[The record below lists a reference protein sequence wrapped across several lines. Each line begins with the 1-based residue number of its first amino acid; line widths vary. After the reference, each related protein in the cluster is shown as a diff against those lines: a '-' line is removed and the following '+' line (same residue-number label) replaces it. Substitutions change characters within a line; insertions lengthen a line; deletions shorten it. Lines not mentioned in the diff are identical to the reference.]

1 MIQLSTKEIK
11 RTGSHYTPTILS
23 DFVASNIVSQISD
36 KKYKFKI
43 LDPAVGDGELLLSII
58 KEFYANNIRD
68 FEIFGFD
75 TNKAAIDFATSR
87 IKSLYPEI
95 KLNLECKDFLE
106 FVLDNYSSENSL
118 DLFKS
123 RNIKFDI
130 IISNP
135 PYVRTQ
141 ALGAETSQKIALQ
154 FNLKGRVD
162 LYHAFLKAYSM
173 VLRNGGTAGIII
185 SNRFMLTRAG
195 STTRRTILQLFDL
208 LNIWDFGDT
217 KLFEAAVLPAVLLV
231 RRNINKTTFEKSSF
245 VSIYSIDN
253 KKPEYETETVIDA
266 LKYKGLVRIKDGR
279 VLNVKQGIL
288 DHGLKMDSVWR
299 LSSEKVDNWLNQVEN
314 NTFTTFGEIG
324 KVRVGVK
331 TTADKIFIREDWSA
345 LPTEMQPEYELL
357 KPLITHHVAQR
368 FKVQKQ
374 KIKNQILY
382 PHIIS
387 NGKRSV
393 VNLRDYPKALNYLN
407 SYREK
412 LESRKYVID
421 SGRNWFELWVPQD
434 PSSWK
439 KHKIVFWDIS
449 KKPIFWLDM
458 SGAIVNGDC
467 YWFTLNDEAD
477 ENYLWLMLAISN
489 STFIEEFYD
498 HKFNNKLYAGR
509 RRFMTQY
516 VESFPIPVINTY
528 TSKKIIKLTQELYY
542 NPDDNYSLE
551 IYNSINTLV
560 WHSFGL
566 NIEKSTR

>member
-1 MIQLSTKEIK
+1 MIQLSTKETK

-23 DFVASNIVSQISD
+23 DFVASNIVSQISG

-75 TNKAAIDFATSR
+75 TNKDAIDFATSR

-130 IISNP
+130 IITNP

-141 ALGAETSQKIALQ
+141 VLGAETSQKIALQ

-173 VLRNGGTAGIII
+173 VLRNGGTAGIIV
-185 SNRFMLTRAG
+185 SNRFMVTRAG
-195 STTRRTILQLFDL
+195 STTRKTILQLFDL

-245 VSIYSIDN
+245 VSIYSSDN
-253 KKPEYETETVIDA
+253 KKPEYKTETVIDA

-279 VLNVKQGIL
+279 VLNVKQGVL

-299 LSSEKVDNWLNQVEN
+299 LSSEKVDNWLNQIKN

-357 KPLITHHVAQR
+357 KPLFTHHVAQR

-393 VNLRDYPKALNYLN
+393 VNLQDYPKTLNYLN

-449 KKPIFWLDM
+449 KKPTFWLDM

-477 ENYLWLMLAISN
+477 ENYLWLILAISN

-542 NPDDNYSLE
+542 NSDDNYSPE

-566 NIEKSTR
+566 NIEKITR